1 MNKIDIEET
10 LISLIKVVDNNST
23 KIKINQ
29 DISEIR
35 IDEGLYDTIVEEFR
49 EILTNLNLK

>member
-1 MNKIDIEET
+1 MNKIDTEET
-10 LISLIKVVDNNST
+10 LISLVEVIDKYST
-23 KIKINQ
+23 KVKFNQ
-29 DISEIR
+29 KLSEIR